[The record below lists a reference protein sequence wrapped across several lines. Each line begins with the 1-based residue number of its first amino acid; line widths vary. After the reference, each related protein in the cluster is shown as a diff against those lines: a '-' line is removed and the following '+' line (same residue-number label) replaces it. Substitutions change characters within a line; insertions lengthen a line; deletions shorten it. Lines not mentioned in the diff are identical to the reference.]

1 MEFLRHLPYPPM
13 LRKILA
19 ITLVFLLTTLTACGV
34 AVGPPHDLVE
44 RAIALQFSQTEEEL
58 IQVLYPGTSQFPP
71 FSIDHMR
78 ITDQKPLKIDE
89 LRSYR
94 IRGTYDLTLA
104 FPDRAIT
111 QRDNPFEVYLQRQV
125 EGKTWRLAR
134 RQLAPRTTD
143 QQAAKET
150 WTTQL
155 VL

>member
-1 MEFLRHLPYPPM
+1 MEFPRHLPLLPM

-19 ITLVFLLTTLTACGV
+19 ITLVFLFTTLTACGA
-34 AVGPPHDLVE
+34 AVGPPRDLVE

-58 IQVLYPGTSQFPP
+58 IQVLYPGTTQFPP
-71 FSIDHMR
+71 FSIDHIK

-94 IRGTYDLTLA
+94 IRGTYNLTLA
-104 FPDRAIT
+104 FPERAVT

-134 RQLAPRTTD
+134 RQLD
-143 QQAAKET
+143 QKAADQKAAKET

-155 VL
+155 VM